1 MIDHLMIL
9 LQDVTARKRADAER
23 ERLLAAELEARRE
36 AEAASRAKDQFLA
49 TLSHELRTP
58 LSPVLTWSELL
69 RRRPASPEDTERGLA
84 AISRNAT
91 NLARLIDEL
100 LDVSRIESGKLR
112 LEPMPID
119 LGRVIVEAVDVI
131 HSAAEAKRITIETVS
146 DPAGCRVL
154 GDPDRLRQVLW
165 NLLSNAIKF
174 TSANGTVRITLERRG
189 PHVRVA
195 VTDTG
200 QGIPPAFCPSSSNA
214 SGKVDTTSTRQH
226 GGLGIGLAIVRELV
240 ELHGGRGRCRKPAKG
255 AARRSRWSY
264 RCWSPTTRSSTPSA
278 AYRRR
283 GARPHARPGRRRR
296 SRFERGRPERAR
308 LAGADVRAASSA
320 EEAFTVLGALGA
332 RRGRERHRDAG

>member
-1 MIDHLMIL
+1 MMNEHRIAA
-9 LQDVTARKRADAER
+9 TAIGIGLVRVRARAPR
-23 ERLLAAELEARRE
+23 AELEARRE

-154 GDPDRLRQVLW
+154 GDPTACVILW
-165 NLLSNAIKF
+165 NLLSNAIVHVGERHGAHHARTPWAARARRRDRYRPGHSSRALPF
-174 TSANGTVRITLERRG
+174 VFERFRQVTRPRRDSMAGSASASRSCASWSSCTVAG
-189 PHVRVA
+189 
-195 VTDTG
+195 
-200 QGIPPAFCPSSSNA
+200 SM
-214 SGKVDTTSTRQH
+214 ST
-226 GGLGIGLAIVRELV
+226 A
-240 ELHGGRGRCRKPAKG
+240 AKG

-264 RCWSPTTRSSTPSA
+264 RCWSPTTRSNTP
-278 AYRRR
+278 RRR
-283 GARPHARPGRRRR
+283 APTSRR
-296 SRFERGRPERAR
+296 STAC
-308 LAGADVRAASSA
+308 AS
-320 EEAFTVLGALGA
+320 
-332 RRGRERHRDAG
+332 

>member
-23 ERLLAAELEARRE
+23 EQLLAAELEARRE

-69 RRRPASPEDTERGLA
+69 RRRSASPQDTERGLA

-119 LGRVIVEAVDVI
+119 LGRVIVEAVDVT

-146 DPAGCRVL
+146 DPPGCRVL

-174 TSANGTVRITLERRG
+174 TSVNGTVRITLERRG

-200 QGIPPAFCPSSSNA
+200 QGIPPALLPFVFERFRQ
-214 SGKVDTTSTRQH
+214 GDTTSTRQH

-240 ELHGGRGRCRKPAKG
+240 ELHGGRVDVESREGRGSTFTVELPLLVADHPLQHPRRRIDVAALDHMRVLIVDDDPDSKRPSG
-255 AARRSRWSY
+255 TFSRPPVRTFARRAL
-264 RCWSPTTRSSTPSA
+264 P
-278 AYRRR
+278 
-283 GARPHARPGRRRR
+283 RRR
-296 SRFERGRPERAR
+296 SRSWRA
-308 LAGADVRAASSA
+308 GYPTCS
-320 EEAFTVLGALGA
+320 
-332 RRGRERHRDAG
+332 